1 MTTTAAPPTAGD
13 RTASLRIIVLTF
25 LAVHSTKDAK
35 TWDEARDF
43 IQKLA
48 ATLDDKGET
57 TLAAAI
63 QEDMDLMRGL
73 ATSVQATNSWFSS

>member
-1 MTTTAAPPTAGD
+1 MTTTSAPPTAGD
-13 RTASLRIIVLTF
+13 RTTSLRIIVLTF

-35 TWDEARDF
+35 TWEEARVF
-43 IQKLA
+43 VEKLA
-48 ATLDDKGET
+48 ATLGDSGEA

-73 ATSVQATNSWFSS
+73 ATSVQATNSWVNS